1 MDVRIKTLSLVNF
14 KGTRS
19 ASVDFGGSDAA
30 VYGCNASGKTTLFDA
45 FTWVLFGKSSE
56 DKTKFGI
63 KTLDADGK
71 VIDRIPHEVTA
82 VLDVDGEEVR
92 ITRRLEEKW
101 VKRRGTAE
109 EEFKGNEETR
119 LYNDVPLSVREF
131 SDKINAIITEEHFKA
146 VTNPLYFTSLGWQR
160 QREMLIGMAGDV
172 TADEVVETDP
182 DSFRPLIDKMGG
194 KTMEEYRREIGAA
207 KKRIKEEMDGIP
219 SRIDERRRSN
229 VTEYDWNLL
238 EARLHHKETKIR
250 EITDAMSDAGVVS
263 AQLRDMMAEKTSLAI
278 RIEERRQKVISDV
291 RLKDSSRRLEWQK
304 AQAELKAQRMEL
316 ETARERLGRYE
327 QEKAGL
333 MQRREELLT
342 QWKEIK
348 GRRLEIASGA
358 LTCPT
363 CGRVLEVDQQEAA
376 LQEMTERLNAQKAA
390 DLEKNKVAGTMVRAD
405 LVAVINNIACLQ
417 DIERNAVDNIAKLEA
432 SQQAEPEPTPADR
445 LEEIINDDAQYK
457 RLSEELSRLSAAL
470 KEKTEAADSEDG
482 AKEELEAAKAELDA
496 LRKEAGEMREKLAMR
511 EVVQQNELRIKELE
525 EQLRNLSLQ
534 YAELEGV
541 EFAIQLYARKRID
554 MLETRINSMFS
565 FVRFRMYEQQING
578 GEVETCKAMVDGVPY
593 EDLNHAARINAGLD
607 IIAAFCRRLGVSAPI
622 FVDNAEAVNRL
633 MTDRLTSQI
642 IRLIVSGDKN
652 LKIEKTQK

>member
-1 MDVRIKTLSLVNF
+1 MNVRIKTLSLVNF

-63 KTLDADGK
+63 KTLDAEGK

-182 DSFRPLIDKMGG
+182 DTFRPLIDKMGG
-194 KTMEEYRREIGAA
+194 KTMDEYRREMGAA

-219 SRIDERRRSN
+219 SRIDERRRSD

-250 EITDAMSDAGVVS
+250 ELTDAMSDAGVVS
-263 AQLRDMMAEKTSLAI
+263 GQLRDMMAEKTSLAI

-333 MQRREELLT
+333 MQRREELLS

-376 LQEMTERLNAQKAA
+376 LQEMTERFNSQKAA

-417 DIERNAVDNIAKLEA
+417 DIERNAVENIAKLEA

-482 AKEELEAAKAELDA
+482 AKEEFEAAKAELDA

-511 EVVQQNELRIKELE
+511 EVVQQNERRIKELE

-541 EFAIQLYARKRID
+541 EFAIQLYSRKRID
-554 MLETRINSMFS
+554 MLEERINSMFS

-593 EDLNHAARINAGLD
+593 EDLNHAMKINAGLD
-607 IIAAFCRRLGVSAPI
+607 IINAICRCIGICAPCFI
-622 FVDNAEAVNRL
+622 DNAESINSSIS
-633 MTDRLTSQI
+633 MKSQKI
-642 IRLIVSGDKN
+642 LLIVSNDKN

>member
-1 MDVRIKTLSLVNF
+1 
-14 KGTRS
+14 
-19 ASVDFGGSDAA
+19 
-30 VYGCNASGKTTLFDA
+30 
-45 FTWVLFGKSSE
+45 
-56 DKTKFGI
+56 
-63 KTLDADGK
+63 
-71 VIDRIPHEVTA
+71 
-82 VLDVDGEEVR
+82 
-92 ITRRLEEKW
+92 
-101 VKRRGTAE
+101 
-109 EEFKGNEETR
+109 
-119 LYNDVPLSVREF
+119 
-131 SDKINAIITEEHFKA
+131 
-146 VTNPLYFTSLGWQR
+146 
-160 QREMLIGMAGDV
+160 
-172 TADEVVETDP
+172 
-182 DSFRPLIDKMGG
+182 
-194 KTMEEYRREIGAA
+194 
-207 KKRIKEEMDGIP
+207 
-219 SRIDERRRSN
+219 
-229 VTEYDWNLL
+229 
-238 EARLHHKETKIR
+238 
-250 EITDAMSDAGVVS
+250 
-263 AQLRDMMAEKTSLAI
+263 
-278 RIEERRQKVISDV
+278 
-291 RLKDSSRRLEWQK
+291 
-304 AQAELKAQRMEL
+304 MEL
-316 ETARERLGRYE
+316 ETTRERLGRYE

-376 LQEMTERLNAQKAA
+376 LQEMTERFNAQKAA

-432 SQQAEPEPTPADR
+432 SQHAEPEPTPEDR

-470 KEKTEAADSEDG
+470 KEKTEASDSEDG
-482 AKEELEAAKAELDA
+482 AKEEFEAAKAELDA
-496 LRKEAGEMREKLAMR
+496 LRKEAGEMRELAMR
-511 EVVQQNELRIKELE
+511 EVVQQNERRIKELE

-554 MLETRINSMFS
+554 MLEERINSMFS

-607 IIAAFCRRLGVSAPI
+607 IIAAFCRRLDVSAPI

-633 MTDRLTSQI
+633 MTDSLTSQI